1 MKQRNLEPNS
11 VSYHHLWS
19 AVKSHHISFVHAWEG
34 IVNAV
39 RTQPNFKIHLVCSA
53 VVSWAGFYFHITNT
67 EWAVLAFVIATG
79 LAIELLNTSVEY
91 TVDLLTDEYHMLAKF
106 AKDSAAGAMLI
117 YAIFSVIIGLLIF
130 IPKVLN

>member
-1 MKQRNLEPNS
+1 
-11 VSYHHLWS
+11 
-19 AVKSHHISFVHAWEG
+19 
-34 IVNAV
+34 
-39 RTQPNFKIHLVCSA
+39 
-53 VVSWAGFYFHITNT
+53 VSWAGFYFHITNT